1 MNPDRGRPFALIV
14 AAAAAVLLICV
25 AALVL
30 RRPAGLGDEPGI
42 AMTPSAAETAQM
54 ERSVGP
60 VMTPRASTAGADSTG
75 DTGGDAPEVVQQA
88 PPQAVDPQGS
98 SGAGNSGA
106 GASRGGDVDDDDDV
120 DDVDDDDDD
129 DKDDD

>member
-1 MNPDRGRPFALIV
+1 M

-88 PPQAVDPQGS
+88 PPQAVNPQGSNGAGS
-98 SGAGNSGA
+98 SGAGT
-106 GASRGGDVDDDDDV
+106 SRGGDVDDDDDV